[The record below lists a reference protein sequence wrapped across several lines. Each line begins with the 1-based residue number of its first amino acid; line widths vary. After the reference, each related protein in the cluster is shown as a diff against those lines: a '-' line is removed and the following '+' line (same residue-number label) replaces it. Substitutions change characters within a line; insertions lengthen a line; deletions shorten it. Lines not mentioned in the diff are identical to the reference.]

1 MAAVLIIMGLPQ
13 TVKKVKNGATYY
25 YERTPWYDSKTR
37 TRNINTDI
45 SERIL
50 MERSAE

>member
-1 MAAVLIIMGLPQ
+1 MAVVLIIMGPPQ

-25 YERTPWYDSKTR
+25 YERIPGYDSKTK
-37 TRNINTDI
+37 NTAYKYSI